1 MMKKVLDKVEDLV
14 MFKAKPTTEQQ
25 VKELDEQIEDLK
37 KKRQRVLDGVGKKY
51 VNKMLSRIMGQWVI
65 VGGWSDDDEHPFHG
79 QHYSY

>member
-37 KKRQRVLDGVGKKY
+37 KKRQRVLDGVGKMY
-51 VNKMLSRIMGQWVI
+51 VNKTLSRRRGQWGS
-65 VGGWSDDDEHPFHG
+65 VGGRSDDVPHPFHG